1 MGIKYFTSRVTY
13 TCDDCVKTKTDGYED
28 VLNLINSLGAS
39 ENDADDVS
47 TQHGEP
53 AGQLDHLIKTVSD
66 MKVQMDRLSNKLVN
80 ETQQHKS
87 KSYSDAVRDGKES
100 PKMKSNSQ
108 VVFVKCKEGTNRIDE
123 DELVSALKTV
133 PTITVKKVQ
142 EKSVK
147 VILPNDD
154 AKDKALTALAE
165 STKLSETHV
174 FSPEK
179 KLKPKITISYV
190 PRSIEDEDIVQLITE
205 KNNQISDLV
214 DQGHTMKVLFSKNST
229 TGFKTVILA
238 VSPQIRKVIR
248 DNQDYV
254 YINLSRC
261 KVFDHFW
268 VLRCGNCLAYGHKTT
283 HCRRENPNCGY
294 CSGQHRSSD
303 CTQKEQQKCI
313 HCVFNSRD
321 DASHSAFST
330 KCPSFLIAK
339 QNLIR
344 KTIGCEDEG
353 RKN

>member
-1 MGIKYFTSRVTY
+1 M
-13 TCDDCVKTKTDGYED
+13 
-28 VLNLINSLGAS
+28 
-39 ENDADDVS
+39 
-47 TQHGEP
+47 
-53 AGQLDHLIKTVSD
+53 
-66 MKVQMDRLSNKLVN
+66 
-80 ETQQHKS
+80 
-87 KSYSDAVRDGKES
+87 
-100 PKMKSNSQ
+100 
-108 VVFVKCKEGTNRIDE
+108 
-123 DELVSALKTV
+123 
-133 PTITVKKVQ
+133 
-142 EKSVK
+142 
-147 VILPNDD
+147 
-154 AKDKALTALAE
+154 ALAE

-174 FSPEK
+174 FSPEN
-179 KLKPKITISYV
+179 KLKLKITISYV

-205 KNNQISDLV
+205 KINQISDLV
-214 DQGHTMKVLFSKNST
+214 DQGHTMRVLFSINST

-238 VSPQIRKVIR
+238 VSSQIRKAIR

-313 HCVFNSRD
+313 HCVSISRD

-339 QNLIR
+339 ENLIR
-344 KTIGCEDEG
+344 KTIECEDEG

>member
-1 MGIKYFTSRVTY
+1 MGIKYFTSRITY

-53 AGQLDHLIKTVSD
+53 AGQLDQLIKTVSD

-87 KSYSDAVRDGKES
+87 KSYSDALRDGKES
-100 PKMKSNSQ
+100 PKMKSNTQ
-108 VVFVKCKEGTNRIDE
+108 LVFVKCKEETNRIDE

-133 PTITVKKVQ
+133 LTITVKKVE

-190 PRSIEDEDIVQLITE
+190 PCSIEDEDIVQLITE
-205 KNNQISDLV
+205 NNNQISDLV
-214 DQGHTMKVLFSKNST
+214 DQGHTM
-229 TGFKTVILA
+229 
-238 VSPQIRKVIR
+238 R
-248 DNQDYV
+248 
-254 YINLSRC
+254 
-261 KVFDHFW
+261 VF
-268 VLRCGNCLAYGHKTT
+268 
-283 HCRRENPNCGY
+283 
-294 CSGQHRSSD
+294 
-303 CTQKEQQKCI
+303 
-313 HCVFNSRD
+313 
-321 DASHSAFST
+321 
-330 KCPSFLIAK
+330 
-339 QNLIR
+339 
-344 KTIGCEDEG
+344 
-353 RKN
+353 